1 MTRLTALELAWCNAR
16 RVTQEADHASGK
28 ELIATFRRT
37 NRRLRVEL
45 GYAAETGGTVSYA
58 RYEIFAA
65 VAADP
70 SQHASSLAHHLGLSR
85 QAISL

>member
-1 MTRLTALELAWCNAR
+1 VTRLTALELPWCNAR
-16 RVTQEADHASGK
+16 RVTQEAHHASGK

-58 RYEIFAA
+58 R
-65 VAADP
+65 
-70 SQHASSLAHHLGLSR
+70 
-85 QAISL
+85 